1 MLLRMDFQTLW
12 HDLSPTLVNY
22 GLRVVGALV
31 MWVIGRWAI
40 AITMRIVRRALLA
53 RHVDA
58 TLQKYLVSIGGV
70 ALNVLLVVAILS
82 QFGVETTSFAALM
95 AAAGLAIGT
104 AWGGLLANFAAGAF
118 LLILRPFKV
127 GDAISGAGVSG
138 VVDEIGLFA
147 TTITTGD
154 GVRTFVGNN
163 KLFSDNI
170 QNFTASNVRR
180 VDRTMLLAHGV
191 DVEDATARIRAAVQS
206 IPNVLPDPAPEI
218 FIMDFTPSGTLLAVR
233 PFTRPEHVPAVGAR
247 TNDAIRRIAIEA
259 GYPVPAVPQ
268 TMIPSP

>member
-1 MLLRMDFQTLW
+1 MDIQALW
-12 HDLSPTLVNY
+12 HDLSPMLVSY

-31 MWVIGRWAI
+31 MWVGGRWAI
-40 AITMRIVRRALLA
+40 SITMRIVRRALLA
-53 RHVDA
+53 RHVDP

-70 ALNVLLVVAILS
+70 ALNVLLVIAILA

-127 GDAISGAGVSG
+127 GDVIAGAGVTG
-138 VVDEIGLFA
+138 TVDEIGLFA

-170 QNFTASNVRR
+170 QNFTASNTRR

-191 DVEDATARIRAAVQS
+191 NVEDAIARIKMAVQA
-206 IPNVLPDPAPEI
+206 IPDVLETPAPEI
-218 FIMDFTPSGTLLAVR
+218 FILDFTPSGTLLAVR
-233 PFTRPEHVPAVGAR
+233 PYTRPEHVPTVGAL
-247 TNDAIRRIAIEA
+247 TNDAIRRTALEA
-259 GYPVPAVPQ
+259 GYPVPSVPQ
-268 TMIPSP
+268 TMIQSP